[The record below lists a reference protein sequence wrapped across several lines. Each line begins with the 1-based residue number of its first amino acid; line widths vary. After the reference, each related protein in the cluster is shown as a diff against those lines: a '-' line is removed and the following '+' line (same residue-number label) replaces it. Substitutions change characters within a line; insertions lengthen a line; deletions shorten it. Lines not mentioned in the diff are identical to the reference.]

1 MAFSTDNIGK
11 NCYIN
16 MSEDE
21 NVEDS
26 LYGTIIGYYKD
37 TDKNE
42 EYYFVSINGNVKR
55 IYDDSLI
62 NIVEDG
68 GGGSGS
74 ITPGSIVTATG
85 QMTSQQAATTR
96 ENLGAEPEKFVVT
109 VSDDGQGNL
118 SANKTFAEISIAY
131 KAGETIVALYKRQIC
146 PLTFASIELL
156 PCFRF
161 EVITTTGNYGIIS
174 YSQLSVYSIFG
185 GNDSWEMTGPI
196 EFGNSITTETQSSVS
211 ITPIDKGVYTC
222 TAAALTSLTIT
233 NPPATGEYSI
243 VFTSGATPTTT
254 TFPSAI
260 LGLEDFA
267 AEANTVYEINVLDN
281 RAVVGSWAVTQ

>member
-55 IYDDSLI
+55 IYDDSLV
-62 NIVEDG
+62 NIIEDG
-68 GGGSGS
+68 GGGSGAVS
-74 ITPGSIVTATG
+74 SVNGQTG
-85 QMTSQQAATTR
+85 TVVLDA
-96 ENLGAEPEKFVVT
+96 EDVGAEPEKFVVT
-109 VSDDGQGNL
+109 VTDDGQGGYT
-118 SANKTFAEISIAY
+118 ADKTFAQISAAYDAGKIIQAVLEATMFPLISIAY
-131 KAGETIVALYKRQIC
+131 GPFGDGSAMFSATSTPGVRAT
-146 PLTFASIELL
+146 TFTLL
-156 PCFRF
+156 CNYD
-161 EVITTTGNYGIIS
+161 GN
-174 YSQLSVYSIFG
+174 
-185 GNDSWEMTGPI
+185 NDSWSYYEVESAI
-196 EFGNSITTETQSSVS
+196 AKDYSRQITANVN
-211 ITPIDKGVYTC
+211 ITPEDNVVYNC